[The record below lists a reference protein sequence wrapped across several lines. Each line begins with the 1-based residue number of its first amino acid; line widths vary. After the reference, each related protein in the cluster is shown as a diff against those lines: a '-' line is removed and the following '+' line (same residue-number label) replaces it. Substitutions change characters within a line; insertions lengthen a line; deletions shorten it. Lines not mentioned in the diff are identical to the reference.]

1 MRLEP
6 GSFPWLLAHDVRQN
20 WRRFTGMF
28 GAARPRTIAAVLLAG
43 TGLLHLAAWPAV
55 DWLSPYLHTAQT
67 ATTPVA
73 VFLVCAFTWMIAQSL
88 FGATR
93 TLYDRGDLDLL
104 LGSPL
109 TARRIFAAKTAAITA
124 STLGSIAFL
133 TLPIANMGALL
144 DRPEWLSAY
153 PTLLGLALIATSIAI
168 ALSIGLFFLVGPR
181 RARVYTQMTGVC
193 IGGGFVLAAQIAA
206 MLPQATRESL
216 AVWMSGAEVPGLSAI
231 RSLLSVPID
240 ATLGDFGA
248 AAWIVVIGAV
258 MFAAAVTLLAERFAR
273 ASIAANGASAS
284 SNQEPKV
291 SVRHKFRP
299 GVARSLRYKEW
310 RCLAR
315 DHNLFAQLG
324 LQIIYTIPIAVIL
337 LRSEMMPAM
346 LAIAP
351 TIVLIAGQVAASLAW
366 IMVSGEDAPELIATA
381 PVAPSAVNRTKLTA
395 IALPLFAV
403 LALPL
408 LGLALLSLKLA
419 ILTALFAA
427 GAGASTALVNLWHP
441 MPGNRRGML
450 RRHSQSKLIGLVE
463 HGLAVI
469 WSFAIMIALIG
480 GIAVLIPM
488 GLVACVLWVWR
499 AKYRKKSAAPYGR
512 GGIVPL
518 DMAGQLPSAA
528 N

>member
-6 GSFPWLLAHDVRQN
+6 GTFPWLLVHDLRLN
-20 WRRFTGMF
+20 WRRFTDMLG
-28 GAARPRTIAAVLLAG
+28 GARPRTMAAVLL
-43 TGLLHLAAWPAV
+43 TGGVLLHLAAWPV
-55 DWLSPYLHTAQT
+55 VGWLSPYIHSPQAGSGPITA
-67 ATTPVA
+67 
-73 VFLVCAFTWMIAQSL
+73 FLVCTFTWMIAQSL

-109 TARRIFAAKTAAITA
+109 TARRIFAAKAAAITA
-124 STLGSIAFL
+124 STLGSLAFL

-144 DRPEWLSAY
+144 DRTEWLGAY
-153 PTLLGLALIATSIAI
+153 PTLIGLALIATSIAI
-168 ALSIGLFFLVGPR
+168 VLSIGLFFLVGPR

-206 MLPQATRESL
+206 MLPASTRESFMGWIGSTAL
-216 AVWMSGAEVPGLSAI
+216 PGQSEARSVLS
-231 RSLLSVPID
+231 LPIN
-240 ATLGDFGA
+240 ALLGDVTA
-248 AAWIVVIGAV
+248 AMWVLVTGLV
-258 MFAAAVTLLAERFAR
+258 MFAAAVALFGERFAR
-273 ASIAANGASAS
+273 ASIAANGASVGSNAAS
-284 SNQEPKV
+284 SALA
-291 SVRHKFRP
+291 RHKFRS
-299 GVARSLRYKEW
+299 GIARSLRLKEW

-346 LAIAP
+346 LALAP

-366 IMVSGEDAPELIATA
+366 ITVSGEDAPELIASA
-381 PVAPSAVNRTKLTA
+381 PVAPSAVDRAKLTA
-395 IALPLFAV
+395 IALPLFTI

-408 LGLALLSLKLA
+408 LGLAILSLKLA
-419 ILTALFAA
+419 LLTALFAA

-463 HGLAVI
+463 HALAII
-469 WSFAIMIALIG
+469 WSFSIMIALIG
-480 GIAVLIPM
+480 GIAVLIPI
-488 GLVACVLWVWR
+488 GLVACVLWAWR
-499 AKYRKKSAAPYGR
+499 TKYRTKSIAPRIRSVAAR
-512 GGIVPL
+512 S
-518 DMAGQLPSAA
+518 DMDFVAVQ
-528 N
+528 